1 MVTIFTT
8 PRAFRGHFGVIQ
20 RNAMLNWLQL
30 EPRPQILVLGN
41 DEGTAEVC
49 RELGL
54 THIPDVACNEFG
66 TPLFDSMLEK
76 AEALAQYD
84 LMLMLSSDIIL
95 PLRTMDFIGTIQQR
109 FGDQF
114 CAVARRYNVG
124 LNEVRDFSKRD
135 WDEWLAPLVQYK
147 QNQNLVAGD
156 FFLFPKGFFA
166 NPPGFSYGRCFLDTW
181 MFYKTIAK
189 KAALVDLSNAFF
201 IYHQTHD
208 YSHHP
213 KGRAG
218 VYGGDEWERNNVLYG
233 GWRYRFSI
241 QDANWFFDGKTF
253 KPAPITFSRLRLRWK
268 RLPVLKPGFAKTHE
282 RIVNLLKSPRTLFK
296 KLTGSGAKA
305 ATN

>member
-20 RNAMLNWLQL
+20 RNALLNWMNI

-41 DEGTAEVC
+41 DEGTAEIC
-49 RELGL
+49 QELGL

-66 TPLFDSMLEK
+66 TPLFDSMLAK

-84 LMLMLSSDIIL
+84 IMLMLSSDIIL
-95 PLRTMDFIGTIQQR
+95 PKHVMSCVKTIHDR

-114 CAVARRYNVG
+114 CAVARRYNVS
-124 LNEVRDFSKRD
+124 LNDVRDFSTKD
-135 WDEWLAPLVQYK
+135 WDEWLKPLVQYK
-147 QNQNLVAGD
+147 KNENLVAGD

-189 KAALVDLSNAFF
+189 EAALVDLSDAFF

-241 QDANWFFDGKTF
+241 QDANWIFDGKTF
-253 KPAPITFSRLRLRWK
+253 KHPRLTYRRLRARWK
-268 RLPVLKPGFAKTHE
+268 RLPVLKPSFARTHE
-282 RIVNLLKSPRTLFK
+282 QIVNTLKAPRTLFR
-296 KLTGSGAKA
+296 KLVSSKA
-305 ATN
+305 QV